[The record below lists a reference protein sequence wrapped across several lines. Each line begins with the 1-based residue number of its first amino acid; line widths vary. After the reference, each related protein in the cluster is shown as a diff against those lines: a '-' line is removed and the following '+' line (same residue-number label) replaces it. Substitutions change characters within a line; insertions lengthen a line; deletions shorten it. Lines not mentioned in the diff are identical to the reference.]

1 MTILTIANAKGKK
14 SMFSDSEKHYN
25 EAINWL
31 FSLRRFGSKPGLK
44 YVNHLLS
51 LIGNPHNQFIS
62 VHISGTNGKGSTTNM
77 VASILVESGFKVGM
91 FTSPHL
97 SSFTER
103 IQINGHQI
111 PIKDVLRLVDMLK
124 PFCEEMESD
133 PNLRHPT
140 FFEIITAIAFKY
152 FSEMSVDIAVLEVG
166 MGGLLDATNV
176 VTSLVSI
183 ITNVSLEHTEVLGDT
198 VLEIAEKKAGIIK
211 KGGILIT
218 ATQNDEVYA
227 LFQRICKSVG
237 SKFFRV
243 GIDIKYEKLG
253 SEYKGQRFRVDGIE
267 ESYNDLF
274 LPLLGGHQIINA
286 ATAIGAIES
295 LKFHGI
301 YVSKVDVRNGLK
313 NVEWP
318 GRLEI
323 VQKSPMVVLDGA
335 KDIEAMK
342 AVKGALLT
350 EFSYKKL
357 VAVVSI
363 SSEKKIGEMIEI
375 LSQIVDHFVVTKH
388 SVMERAADPLV
399 IVEKIKKYAIP
410 NEIFPNPK
418 NAVARAI
425 QLAGK
430 DGMVIVLGSVFLIG
444 DVRDIWHESQNPFS
458 YFEK

>member
-1 MTILTIANAKGKK
+1 
-14 SMFSDSEKHYN
+14 MFSDSEKHYQ

-31 FSLRRFGSKPGLK
+31 FSLRRFGSKPGLE

-51 LIGNPHNQFIS
+51 QIGNPHNKFKS
-62 VHISGTNGKGSTTNM
+62 VHITGTNGKGSTTNM
-77 VASILVESGFKVGM
+77 VTSILAESGFRVGM

-103 IQINGHQI
+103 IQINGCQI
-111 PIKDVLRLVDMLK
+111 PVKDVLRLVDMLK
-124 PFCEEMESD
+124 PLCKEMESD

-152 FSEMSVDIAVLEVG
+152 FSEMKVDIAVLEVG

-183 ITNVSLEHTEVLGDT
+183 ITNVSLEHTEILGDT

-211 KGGILIT
+211 KGGTLIT
-218 ATQNDEVYA
+218 ATQDDEVYA
-227 LFQRICKSVG
+227 LFQKICKNVG
-237 SKFFRV
+237 SKIFRV
-243 GIDIKYEKLG
+243 GFDIKFEKLG
-253 SEYKGQRFRVDGIE
+253 SDYYGQRFNLDGIQA
-267 ESYNDLF
+267 SYNDFF

-286 ATAIGAIES
+286 ATAVGAVEA
-295 LKFHGI
+295 LAFHRI
-301 YVSKVDVRNGLK
+301 SVSKEDIRNGLK

-318 GRLEI
+318 GRLEV
-323 VQKSPMVVLDGA
+323 VQKNPLVVLDGA
-335 KDIEAMK
+335 KDIEAIK
-342 AVKGALLT
+342 AVKEALST
-350 EFSYKKL
+350 DFSYKKL

-363 SSEKKIGEMIEI
+363 SSEKKISEMIEV

-388 SVMERAADPLV
+388 SVMGRAADPIV
-399 IVEKIKKYAIP
+399 IVEEINKYDILNETVPIP
-410 NEIFPNPK
+410 Q

-425 QLAGK
+425 QLAGN

-444 DVRDIWHESQNPFS
+444 DVREIWHKPQNPFS
-458 YFEK
+458 YLER